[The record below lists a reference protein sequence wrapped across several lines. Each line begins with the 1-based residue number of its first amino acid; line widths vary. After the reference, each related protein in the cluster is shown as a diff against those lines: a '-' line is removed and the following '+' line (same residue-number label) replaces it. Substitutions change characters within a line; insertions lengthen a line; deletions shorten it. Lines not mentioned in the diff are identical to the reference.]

1 MRSLV
6 RRAVTSP
13 TFAAPGSAT
22 YRRISLALF
31 VAGFATFS
39 LLYCVQPLLPLLAAS
54 FAVSPAA
61 SSLALSF
68 STAALALSV
77 FMAGPYSEWV
87 GRRGLMAV
95 SIAAA
100 SLCDIGASFA
110 PDWHLLLLLR
120 ALEGYALGGVPA
132 VAMAYLAE
140 EIEPGGLGTAMGL
153 YVSGT
158 AFGGMSGRV
167 ISGFVA
173 DVFGWRGAIMAIG
186 AIGLVLA
193 LVFVALLPPSR
204 NFTPKPGFRPR
215 YHFAAWFTHL
225 RHPGLPA
232 LFAIGGLVMGT
243 FVTVYNYAG
252 FLLAAAPYRLSPAQ
266 TGLIFTVYV
275 AGIFSSS
282 LAGWFSDRMGRL
294 TVLLASIGLGLAG
307 IALTLLTPLPV
318 VIIGITCITASFFAA
333 HAVASGWVGRLAAS
347 DKGHAT
353 SLYLLVY
360 YMGSSIA
367 GSLGGWFWASN
378 GWPGVAAFCGA
389 MLLAAVL
396 ISIRLR
402 MVQPRPL

>member
-1 MRSLV
+1 MADFGVTTALV
-6 RRAVTSP
+6 SIV
-13 TFAAPGSAT
+13 
-22 YRRISLALF
+22 
-31 VAGFATFS
+31 
-39 LLYCVQPLLPLLAAS
+39 
-54 FAVSPAA
+54 
-61 SSLALSF
+61 
-68 STAALALSV
+68 LSV

-100 SLCDIGASFA
+100 SLCDIGAAFA
-110 PDWHLLLLLR
+110 PDWHILLLLR
-120 ALEGYALGGVPA
+120 TVEGYALGGVPA

-158 AFGGMSGRV
+158 ALGGMSGRV

-173 DVFGWRGAIMAIG
+173 DAFGWRGAIL
-186 AIGLVLA
+186 AIGLMGLALA
-193 LVFVALLPPSR
+193 LVFAALLPQSR
-204 NFTPKPGFRPR
+204 NFVAKPGFRPR

-307 IALTLLTPLPV
+307 IALTLLAPLPL
-318 VIIGITCITASFFAA
+318 VILGITCITASFFAA

-360 YMGSSIA
+360 YLGSSIA
-367 GSLGGWFWASN
+367 GSLGGWFWARN
-378 GWPGVAAFCGA
+378 GWPGVATFCGA

-396 ISIRLR
+396 ISLRLR
-402 MVQPRPL
+402 TVQPRPR

>member
-1 MRSLV
+1 VNS
-6 RRAVTSP
+6 
-13 TFAAPGSAT
+13 FAAPSSPAF
-22 YRRISLALF
+22 RRITLALF
-31 VAGFATFS
+31 LAGFATFS
-39 LLYCVQPLLPLLAAS
+39 LLYCVQPLLPLLASS
-54 FAVSPAA
+54 FAVSPAI

-120 ALEGYALGGVPA
+120 ATEGYALGGVPA

-140 EIEPGGLGTAMGL
+140 EIEPRGLGTAMGL
-153 YVSGT
+153 YVAGT
-158 AFGGMSGRV
+158 ALGGMSGRV
-167 ISGFVA
+167 IAGLVA
-173 DVFGWRGAIMAIG
+173 DAFGWRGAIMSIG
-186 AIGLVLA
+186 LMGLVLA
-193 LVFVALLPPSR
+193 LGFILLLPPSR
-204 NFTPKPGFRPR
+204 NFTAKPGFRPR

-225 RHPGLPA
+225 RDPGLPA
-232 LFAIGGLVMGT
+232 LFIIGGLVMGA
-243 FVTVYNYAG
+243 FVTVYNYIG
-252 FLLAAAPYRLSPAQ
+252 FLLAGPPYRLTPAEA
-266 TGLIFTVYV
+266 GLIFTVYV

-282 LAGWFSDRMGRL
+282 AAGWFSDRMGRL
-294 TVLLASIGLGLAG
+294 TVLLASIGLGLVG
-307 IALTLLTPLPV
+307 IALTLLAPLALV
-318 VIIGITCITASFFAA
+318 VLGITLVTASFFAA

-360 YMGSSIA
+360 YLGSSVA
-367 GSLGGWFWASN
+367 GSLGGWFWAGA

-396 ISIRLR
+396 VATRLR
-402 MVQPRPL
+402 QPRPR

>member
-1 MRSLV
+1 MTV
-6 RRAVTSP
+6 
-13 TFAAPGSAT
+13 FAAPGSAS

-39 LLYCVQPLLPLLAAS
+39 LLYCVQPLLPLLASA

-61 SSLALSF
+61 ASLTLSF

-120 ALEGYALGGVPA
+120 AVEGYALGGVPA

-140 EIEPGGLGTAMGL
+140 EIEPRGLGTAMGL

-167 ISGFVA
+167 IAGLVA
-173 DVFGWRGAIMAIG
+173 ETFGWRGAVMAIG
-186 AIGLVLA
+186 GIGLVLA

-204 NFTPKPGFRPR
+204 NFIAKPGFRPR

-225 RHPGLPA
+225 RNPGLPA
-232 LFAIGGLVMGT
+232 LFAIGGLVMGA

-252 FLLAAAPYRLSPAQ
+252 FLLAAPPYRLSPAL
-266 TGLIFTVYV
+266 TGLIFTVYI

-282 LAGWFSDRMGRL
+282 VAGWFSDRMGRL
-294 TVLLASIGLGLAG
+294 TVLLVSIGLGLGG
-307 IALTLLTPLPV
+307 IALTLLVPLPL
-318 VIIGITCITASFFAA
+318 VILGITCVTASFFAA

-347 DKGHAT
+347 DKGHAA

-360 YMGSSIA
+360 YLGSSIA
-367 GSLGGWFWASN
+367 GSLGGWFWASD
-378 GWPGVAAFCGA
+378 GWPGVAGFCGVL
-389 MLLAAVL
+389 LLAAVL
-396 ISIRLR
+396 IALRLR
-402 MVQPRPL
+402 TLQPRPR

>member
-1 MRSLV
+1 MNE
-6 RRAVTSP
+6 
-13 TFAAPGSAT
+13 FAAPGSAA

-31 VAGFATFS
+31 AAGFATFS
-39 LLYCVQPLLPLLAAS
+39 LLYCVQPLLPLLASS

-120 ALEGYALGGVPA
+120 AVEGYALGGVPA

-173 DVFGWRGAIMAIG
+173 EAFGWRGAIMTIG
-186 AIGLVLA
+186 LIGLVLA

-204 NFTPKPGFRPR
+204 NFIAKPGFRPR
-215 YHFAAWFTHL
+215 YHFAAWFAHL

-232 LFAIGGLVMGT
+232 LFVIGGLVMGT

-294 TVLLASIGLGLAG
+294 TVLLASIGLGMAG
-307 IALTLLTPLPV
+307 IALTLLTPLPL
-318 VIIGITCITASFFAA
+318 VIIGITAITASFFAA
-333 HAVASGWVGRLAAS
+333 HAVASGWVGRLAAA

-367 GSLGGWFWASN
+367 GSLGGWFWASD
-378 GWPGVAAFCGA
+378 GWPGVAGFCGA

-396 ISIRLR
+396 ISLRL
-402 MVQPRPL
+402 QPRPR

>member
-1 MRSLV
+1 MNNF
-6 RRAVTSP
+6 ASP
-13 TFAAPGSAT
+13 GTPAF
-22 YRRISLALF
+22 RRITLALF
-31 VAGFATFS
+31 LAGFATFS
-39 LLYCVQPLLPLLAAS
+39 LLYCVQPLLPLLAAG
-54 FAVSPAA
+54 FGVSPAA
-61 SSLALSF
+61 ASLALSF

-110 PDWHLLLLLR
+110 PDWRLLLLLR
-120 ALEGYALGGVPA
+120 AAEGYALGGVPA

-140 EIEPGGLGTAMGL
+140 EIAPRGLGTAMGL
-153 YVSGT
+153 YVAGT

-167 ISGFVA
+167 ISGLVA
-173 DVFGWRGAIMAIG
+173 NAFGWRGAVMTIG
-186 AIGLVLA
+186 LIGLVLA
-193 LVFVALLPPSR
+193 LGFLLLLPPSH
-204 NFTPKPGFRPR
+204 NFVAKPGFRPR
-215 YHFAAWFTHL
+215 YHFAAWFSHL

-252 FLLAAAPYRLSPAQ
+252 FLLAGPPYNLSPAE

-294 TVLLASIGLGLAG
+294 AVLLAGIGLGLGG
-307 IALTLLTPLPV
+307 IVLSLAASLPL
-318 VIIGITCITASFFAA
+318 VIGGITLVTASFFAA

-360 YMGSSIA
+360 YLGSSVA
-367 GSLGGWFWASN
+367 GSLGGWFWASD
-378 GWPGVAAFCGA
+378 GWPGVAGFCGA

-396 ISIRLR
+396 IALRLR
-402 MVQPRPL
+402 RL